1 MDGEGSAKD
10 LIKIIIM
17 AGVGLWVF
25 SVTILPLLSWAAG
38 LLLAALGMLKWVVVI
53 FVVLLIVRAF
63 V

>member
-1 MDGEGSAKD
+1 MAGEGSAKD
-10 LIKIIIM
+10 LILLIIM

-38 LLLAALGMLKWVVVI
+38 LLLAALGALKWVVV
-53 FVVLLIVRAF
+53 VLIVLMIVRAL